1 MRKNITLF
9 LTGGFFY
16 MLCEILFKLFVTHK
30 PASPLMVLV
39 GGAAFIAVGAIN
51 EYIDRD
57 MILWLQILIG
67 TTIITCIEFIS
78 GCILNIWLG
87 LNVWNYSSMPMN
99 ILGQICPQFILL
111 WIPLSM
117 VAIYLDDWLRWKL
130 FDEEEPRYKI
140 WW

>member
-39 GGAAFIAVGAIN
+39 GGTAFIAVGAIN

-87 LNVWNYSSMPMN
+87 LNVWSYSSMPMN